1 MLCSPEEAHISRGV
15 AVLLVLGHCSV
26 EMKIGSNHFVNRR
39 SLSAALLALSAM
51 PPAAILPQPAAAA
64 VTAEKVDPETGKLIL
79 LNPPSLD
86 VVSNPPKVT
95 SRCFLE
101 VSIGGVKYLTP
112 NNPNGRIEIE
122 LYGEVAPKAAENFRA
137 LCTGEKGFGYAGT
150 TFFKVLAGLTIQG
163 GDVDGK
169 GLGRSIYGP
178 TFAHD
183 NYDIFHNVAGLVS
196 SNRPQYSNRSH
207 LSNRPGIPLPSSVLA
222 LAVVNSGVGG
232 SSGQSDSRFL
242 IQPNDDAGF
251 LDGRYEAFG
260 RVTSGLDVVQRIND
274 VKVAGTKQAPIKA
287 ERVMIE
293 AAGEI
298 PMEAVA
304 V

>member
-1 MLCSPEEAHISRGV
+1 
-15 AVLLVLGHCSV
+15 VLLVLGHCSV

-169 GLGRSIYGP
+169 GLGHSIYGP

-196 SNRPQYSNRSH
+196 M
-207 LSNRPGIPLPSSVLA
+207 
-222 LAVVNSGVGG
+222 VNSGVGG